1 MLNRSLLV
9 ALLALVPTVATA
21 QDSTETK
28 VVVKPWN
35 ALPAN
40 TILAVEFQDLG
51 GLLERLR
58 ATTKLGQVVLS
69 EARIQKFVDVIK
81 RESGGGADSMVEE
94 LAKYGLSF
102 EDFVEMAKGSGGMAL
117 QMHSREG
124 EYGPLF
130 ALTMWV
136 ECDAERQARLLTALG
151 RSLEE
156 EADGEHPPRRIDLEI
171 AGSPVTRI
179 SQDMTETDWSA
190 EPNEDGEY
198 PEYVRGRMH
207 AFLARTPSHLIYT
220 MNLPSAEDQ
229 IRRMRREGKTVDLE
243 ALSGAGLI
251 ENGLGRF
258 LTHLG
263 SGDAEGFAAKASAV
277 KGLMASRPAG
287 QTFMRAVALPRQV
300 MSSFIAQS
308 DPDDRKAMQVLAL
321 DQLGAL
327 GMFMTLDGTVMR
339 TSAFMESRGERR
351 GLFKILDFPQSP
363 MSVPDWVPASALGY
377 SQFGLDVARLY
388 QTIKDIAMEVDP
400 AVGGQFG
407 QIEAAA
413 PAFLGVEL
421 NAILTSLG
429 KSHSMLT
436 YEPRVP
442 SNVPPEM
449 ALDVPGERMAF
460 ALPVSDPAPWK
471 SMLEGAKQNFGA
483 QGGMEFF
490 DGERGFTGMRVPGPM
505 PVEIYLGHG
514 HLLFAFGEGVGLD
527 ASSALVKTPEGD
539 QAFKNSPLM
548 TRAASVINW
557 REGFLHQVADNAK
570 LFDSTMRQVK
580 AVMEMAGGEEMAAIF
595 EALPSIE
602 EMKGVFGLAVS
613 QGYTNEDGF
622 IIESHQVLGGK

>member
-1 MLNRSLLV
+1 MLKRFLLV
-9 ALLALVPTVATA
+9 ALLALAPTVATG
-21 QDSTETK
+21 QDSAKTK

-69 EARIQKFVDVIK
+69 EARIQKLVDVIK
-81 RESGGGADSMVEE
+81 KESGGEADSMAEE
-94 LAKYGLSF
+94 LAKYGLSID
-102 EDFVEMAKGSGGMAL
+102 DFVSMAKGSGGISL
-117 QMHSREG
+117 QMHPREG

-136 ECDAERQARLLTALG
+136 ECDPERQARLLTALS

-156 EADGEHPPRRIDLEI
+156 EADGPHPPRRIDLDI
-171 AGSPVTRI
+171 AGTPVTRI
-179 SQDMTETDWSA
+179 SQDMTETDWGA
-190 EPNEDGEY
+190 EPNDDGEY

-207 AFLARTPSHLIYT
+207 VFLARTPTQLIYT

-229 IRRMRREGKTVDLE
+229 VRRMQSEGKPVDLE
-243 ALSGAGLI
+243 ALSGAGLV

-263 SGDAEGFAAKASAV
+263 SGDAEGFAAKANAV
-277 KGLMASRPAG
+277 KGLMASRPGG
-287 QTFMRAVALPRQV
+287 QTFMQAVALPRQV
-300 MSSFIAQS
+300 MSTFIAQA
-308 DPDDRKAMQVLAL
+308 DPDDQKIMRALAL
-321 DQLGAL
+321 DQLGAI
-327 GMFMTLDGTVMR
+327 GTFMTLDGTVMR
-339 TSAFMESRGERR
+339 TSMFMESRGERR
-351 GLFKILDFPQSP
+351 GLFKILDFPKSP

-377 SQFGLDVARLY
+377 SQFGLDLAGLY

-421 NAILTSLG
+421 KAILASVGT
-429 KSHSMLT
+429 SHSFLT

-460 ALPVSDPAPWK
+460 ALPISDPAPWK

-514 HLLFAFGEGVGLD
+514 HLLLAFGEGVGLD
-527 ASSALVKTPEGD
+527 VSSALVKTPEGD

-548 TRAASVINW
+548 ARAASVINW
-557 REGFLHQVADNAK
+557 REGFLHGVSDGEK
-570 LFDSTMRQVK
+570 LFDSTLRQVK
-580 AVMEMAGGEEMAAIF
+580 AVMELAGGEEFAAIF
-595 EALPSIE
+595 AALPSID
-602 EMKGVFGLAVS
+602 EMKGVFGLTVS

-622 IIESHQVLGGK
+622 IIESHQVLGGQ